1 MPMANCTEG
10 RESTAIASALG
21 RMMWEIPPKD
31 SVLKVLVAKKIRG
44 ITESMFQF
52 PDFDPCFI

>member
-10 RESTAIASALG
+10 WESTVMASTLG
-21 RMMWEIPPKD
+21 QIMWEIPSKD
-31 SVLKVLVAKKIRG
+31 SVLKVLVAKKIKG

-52 PDFDPCFI
+52 PDFDMCL

>member
-10 RESTAIASALG
+10 WESTVIASALG
-21 RMMWEIPPKD
+21 RIMWEIPPKD

-52 PDFDPCFI
+52 PDFDTCFI